1 MMILPEFELA
11 RPKSVDE
18 AIAAAR
24 GATGGF
30 DYLGGGTDLL
40 CNYKWGLNTNPTV
53 ISLRHIEELR
63 RKSGGSVGGGVTLAE
78 LENDD
83 DFLHDFPAFRRTLDR
98 LASPLIRQ
106 TGTLAGNILV
116 DTRCIWLNQSAFARK
131 ALGHCLKADGPE
143 CRVVKGSTD
152 QCYANYSGD
161 MAPVFMVLGGSVRL
175 AGPDG
180 ERTMLLRDFFSLDG
194 RTRNVKQKE
203 EIVVSLDLPDD
214 AKTLKASY
222 QKFRVREAWDFPE
235 LAVAASARMDGD
247 RIEELSLVANAVASI
262 PLWMDEI
269 AESFRGETLTD
280 ETIDRVAEAM
290 KKASKPVKATLLPPG
305 YRKQMVGVM
314 TARALREIRG
324 DAVVERQPGTA
335 A

>member
-18 AIAAAR
+18 AVAAAR
-24 GATGGF
+24 AATGGF

-40 CNYKWGLNTNPTV
+40 CNYKWGINTNPTV

-63 RKSGGSVGGGVTLAE
+63 RKDNGSVGGGVTLAE
-78 LENDD
+78 LEKDE

-116 DTRCIWLNQSAFARK
+116 DTRCIWLNQTHFARK
-131 ALGHCLKADGPE
+131 ALGNCLKADGPE

-152 QCYANYSGD
+152 RCYANYSGD
-161 MAPVFMVLGGSVRL
+161 MAPVFMVLGADIRL
-175 AGPDG
+175 AGPEG
-180 ERTMLLRDFFSLDG
+180 ERTMLLKDFFSLDG
-194 RTRNVKQKE
+194 ITRNVKQKE
-203 EIVVSLDLPDD
+203 EILVSIDLPDD
-214 AKTLKASY
+214 ARTLKASY

-247 RIEELSLVANAVASI
+247 RMAEFSLVAKYS
-262 PLWMDEI
+262 
-269 AESFRGETLTD
+269 
-280 ETIDRVAEAM
+280 
-290 KKASKPVKATLLPPG
+290 
-305 YRKQMVGVM
+305 Q
-314 TARALREIRG
+314 
-324 DAVVERQPGTA
+324 
-335 A
+335 

>member
-1 MMILPEFELA
+1 MMILPEFELL
-11 RPKSVDE
+11 RPRSVDE
-18 AIAAAR
+18 AVDAAR
-24 GATGGF
+24 KANGAF

-40 CNYKWGLNTNPTV
+40 CNYKWGINTNPTV
-53 ISLRHIEELR
+53 ISLRHIGELNER
-63 RKSGGSVGGGVTLAE
+63 RGGSIGGGLTLAQ
-78 LENDD
+78 LEEDD
-83 DFLHDFPAFRRTLDR
+83 DFLHDFPAFRRTLAR

-116 DTRCIWLNQSAFARK
+116 DTRCIWLNQTHFARK

-161 MAPVFMVLGGSVRL
+161 MAPVFMVYGATIRL

-180 ERTMLLRDFFSLDG
+180 ERTMPLRDFFSLDG

-203 EIVVSLDLPDD
+203 EILVSLDLPSD

-235 LAVAASARMDGD
+235 LAVAASARLDGE

-262 PLWMDEI
+262 PLWMDEL
-269 AESFRGETLTD
+269 AARYVGKTLDD
-280 ETIDRVAEAM
+280 ETIAAIADDM
-290 KKASKPVKATLLPPG
+290 FKASRPVRATLLPPG
-305 YRKQMVGVM
+305 YRKQMVRVM
-314 TARALREIRG
+314 TSRALREIRG
-324 DAVVERQPGTA
+324 DTIPEQLPGA
-335 A
+335 AA

>member
-11 RPKSVDE
+11 RPRSVDE
-18 AIAAAR
+18 AIGVARAA
-24 GATGGF
+24 TDGF

-53 ISLRHIEELR
+53 ISLRHIGELQR
-63 RKSGGSVGGGVTLAE
+63 MADGSVGGGVTLAAIE
-78 LENDD
+78 KDA
-83 DFLHDFPAFRRTLDR
+83 DFLHDFPVFRRTLDR

-116 DTRCIWLNQSAFARK
+116 DTRCIWLNQSLFARK
-131 ALGHCLKADGPE
+131 ALGKCLKADGPE
-143 CRVVKGSTD
+143 CRVVKGSID
-152 QCYANYSGD
+152 RCYANYSGD
-161 MAPVFMVLGGSVRL
+161 MAPVFMVLGGTMRL

-180 ERTMLLRDFFSLDG
+180 ERTLLLRDFFALDG
-194 RTRNVKQKE
+194 IRRNVKQKE
-203 EIVVSLDLPDD
+203 EIIVSLDLPSD
-214 AKTLKASY
+214 AKTLRASY

-269 AESFRGETLTD
+269 AAKYRGETLSD
-280 ETIDRVAEAM
+280 ATIDAIAEDM
-290 KKASKPVKATLLPPG
+290 RKAAKPVKATLLPPG
-305 YRKQMVGVM
+305 YRKAMVGVM

-324 DAVVERQPGTA
+324 DVVTEKQSGEA

>member
-1 MMILPEFELA
+1 MMILPDFELH
-11 RPKSVDE
+11 RPRSVDE
-18 AIAAAR
+18 AVAAAR
-24 GATGGF
+24 RANGRF

-40 CNYKWGLNTNPTV
+40 CNYKWGINTNPTV

-63 RKSGGSVGGGVTLAE
+63 RRQDGSVGGGVTLAE
-78 LENDD
+78 LEHDE
-83 DFLHDFPAFRRTLDR
+83 DFLHAYPAFRRTLER

-116 DTRCIWLNQSAFARK
+116 DTRCIWLNQTEFARA

-152 QCYANYSGD
+152 RCYANYSGD
-161 MAPVFMVLGGSVRL
+161 MAPVFMVYGATVRL

-180 ERTMLLRDFFSLDG
+180 ERTLPLRDFFALDG
-194 RTRNVKQKE
+194 IRRNVKQRE
-203 EIVVSLDLPDD
+203 EILVSLDLPAD
-214 AKTLKASY
+214 ATTLRASY

-235 LAVAASARMDGD
+235 LAVAASARLDGD
-247 RIEELSLVANAVASI
+247 VITELRLVANAIASI
-262 PLWMDEI
+262 PLWMDDV
-269 AESFRGETLTD
+269 AAPYVGRRLD
-280 ETIDRVAEAM
+280 DATIDAIADDMTRAA
-290 KKASKPVKATLLPPG
+290 KPVRATLLPPA

-324 DAVVERQPGTA
+324 DARPA
-335 A
+335 ADAGAAA